1 MKICVLGA
9 GMVGS
14 VIARDLAQD
23 PEFEVLSC
31 DRSAVSLARVAQHG
45 IATTELD
52 VTNPEALCAA
62 IANSAVVVNAVPG
75 FLGYQ
80 TLETVIGAAVPVVDI
95 AFMPEDFFSLNDL
108 ARQTDVPAIVDF
120 GVAPGMSNVLV
131 GRAASLLEEVIRCEI
146 VVGGLPRRR
155 SLPWEYTA
163 PFSPVDVL
171 EEYTRPA
178 RLVEYGQVVEKRA
191 LSEIEELELP
201 IVGTLE
207 AFNTDGLRTLIQT
220 VDAPFMRERTLR
232 YPGYAAKIKLLRDS
246 GFLSTEPRHIKGQ
259 DIVPFDVTAALL
271 FDAWKLAVDEP
282 EFTVMQVSVEGLLG
296 GLTRRYTWDLYDEF
310 DAPTGMSS
318 MARTTGFPAAIMA
331 RMLAR
336 GEISLRGIIP
346 PENIGAM
353 PTLFEQV
360 MKELGN
366 RGVRFV
372 ETIEDLPRG
381 IGA

>member
-1 MKICVLGA
+1 MKVSVLGA
-9 GMVGS
+9 GMVGR

-23 PEFEVLSC
+23 DDLQVHSF
-31 DRSAVSLARVAQHG
+31 DRSTESLTQVARHG
-45 IATTELD
+45 IATAELD
-52 VTNPEALCAA
+52 VTDREALRAA
-62 IANSAVVVNAVPG
+62 IADSAVVVNAVPG

-80 TLETVIGAAVPVVDI
+80 TLETVIDASIPVVDI
-95 AFMPEDFFSLNDL
+95 AFMPEDFFGLNDL
-108 ARQTDVPAIVDF
+108 ARERGVPAVVDF

-131 GRAASLLEEVIRCEI
+131 GRAAALLEKVTRCEI

-171 EEYTRPA
+171 EEYNRPA
-178 RLVEYGQVVEKRA
+178 RLVEYGQVVEKIA
-191 LSEIEELELP
+191 LSEIEEIELP
-201 IVGTLE
+201 VVGTLE

-246 GFLSTEPRHIKGQ
+246 GFLSSEKRRINGQ
-259 DIVPFDVTAALL
+259 DIAPFDVTAALL
-271 FDAWKLAVDEP
+271 FDAWKLADDEP
-282 EFTVMQVSVEGLLG
+282 ELTVMQVSVEGIIG

-310 DAPTGMSS
+310 DAEAGISS

-336 GEISLRGIIP
+336 NEISLRGIIP
-346 PENIGAM
+346 PENIGAVE
-353 PTLFEQV
+353 PLFERV
-360 MKELGN
+360 MKELAQRN
-366 RGVRFV
+366 VRYQEAV
-372 ETIEDLPRG
+372 EDLPKR
-381 IGA
+381 